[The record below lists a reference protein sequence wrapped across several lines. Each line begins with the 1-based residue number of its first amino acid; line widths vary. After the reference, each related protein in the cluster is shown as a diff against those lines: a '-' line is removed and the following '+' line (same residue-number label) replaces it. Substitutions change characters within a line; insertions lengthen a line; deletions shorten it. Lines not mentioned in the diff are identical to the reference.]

1 MKQKQTYFVRASFAV
16 LIFVMLGYVVKFYP
30 EVLTEFDNIIQSTI
44 RGSLPA
50 LATHIFSTITVI
62 GNTSTQVALVII
74 VSAFLLKHK
83 WYAEGSFVA
92 ISGILAGIVI
102 SAFKHIYQ
110 RPRPSIE
117 HLVHAGGFSFPSG
130 HSLGTMLII
139 GSLII
144 IIGQRV
150 KNQQLKVILQTLLGL
165 IIFLVGLSRIYLGVH
180 YPTDVI
186 AGFTLGYGL
195 LNLLYPFYDQ
205 KRFEWR
211 FQNKQK

>member
-1 MKQKQTYFVRASFAV
+1 MKQKQTYFVRASFAALV
-16 LIFVMLGYVVKFYP
+16 FVMLGYVVKFYP
-30 EVLTEFDNIIQSTI
+30 EVLTEFDTPIQSTV
-44 RGSLPA
+44 RGALPE
-50 LATHIFSTITVI
+50 LATHFFSTITVI
-62 GNTSTQVALVII
+62 GNTSTQVALVVIA
-74 VSAFLLKHK
+74 VAFLLKQK
-83 WYAEGSFVA
+83 WYAESGFVT
-92 ISGILAGIVI
+92 ISGILAAIVI
-102 SAFKHIYQ
+102 FGFKTIYQ

-165 IIFLVGLSRIYLGVH
+165 TIFLVGLSRIYLGVH

-186 AGFTLGYGL
+186 AGFTFGYGL
-195 LNLLYPFYDQ
+195 LNLLYPIYDQ